1 MAASTHGIIA
11 SFDTAAD
18 IYHAAQK
25 VRDAGFKNWDC
36 ITPCPVHGLDGAM
49 GVRRSKVPRFS
60 LAGGIAGFIT
70 GMSLIYFTGAVDY
83 PLIVG
88 GKPLFSPMF
97 AFPVAYELT
106 ILFCAF
112 ATIGGMFILN
122 GLPMH
127 YHPVLK
133 TDHIV
138 RGLDDKFLIV
148 IEASDPKYDA
158 TATKA
163 LLESAGGA
171 EITEIE
177 S

>member
-1 MAASTHGIIA
+1 
-11 SFDTAAD
+11 
-18 IYHAAQK
+18 
-25 VRDAGFKNWDC
+25 
-36 ITPCPVHGLDGAM
+36 M
-49 GVRRSKVPRFS
+49 GVKRSKVPRIS
-60 LAGGIAGFIT
+60 LAGGVTGFIT
-70 GMSLIYFTGAVDY
+70 GMSMIYFTGAVDY
-83 PLIVG
+83 PIIVG

-106 ILFCAF
+106 ILFTAF
-112 ATIGGMFILN
+112 ATIGGMLILN

-133 TDHIV
+133 TDHIH

-148 IEASDPKYDA
+148 IESSDPNYDSA
-158 TATKA
+158 KA
-163 LLESAGGA
+163 LLESAGGT

>member
-171 EITEIE
+171 EIT
-177 S
+177 

>member
-1 MAASTHGIIA
+1 MI
-11 SFDTAAD
+11 F
-18 IYHAAQK
+18 
-25 VRDAGFKNWDC
+25 
-36 ITPCPVHGLDGAM
+36 
-49 GVRRSKVPRFS
+49 
-60 LAGGIAGFIT
+60 
-70 GMSLIYFTGAVDY
+70 FTGAVDY

-88 GKPLFSPMF
+88 GKPFFSPMF

-112 ATIGGMFILN
+112 ATIGGMFFLN

-133 TDHIV
+133 TDHIHA
-138 RGLDDKFLIV
+138 GLDDKFLIV
-148 IEASDPKYDA
+148 IESSDPNYEDA
-158 TATKA
+158 KT
-163 LLESAGGA
+163 LLEAAGGS

>member
-1 MAASTHGIIA
+1 MAASTHGLIA
-11 SFDTAAD
+11 TFDTAAD
-18 IYHAAQK
+18 IYHAAEK
-25 VRDAGFKNWDC
+25 VRDAGFINWDC

-49 GVRRSKVPRFS
+49 GVKRSKVPRIS
-60 LAGGIAGFIT
+60 LAGGITGFIT
-70 GMSLIYFTGAVDY
+70 GMSMIYFTGAVDY

-106 ILFCAF
+106 ILFTAF
-112 ATIGGMFILN
+112 ATIGGMLILN

-127 YHPVLK
+127 YHPLLK
-133 TDHIV
+133 TDHIH
-138 RGLDDKFLIV
+138 RGLDDKFLIM
-148 IEASDPKYDA
+148 IESSDPNYDSA
-158 TATKA
+158 KA
-163 LLESAGGA
+163 LLESAGGT